1 MKTVLLILGTALLWA
16 ALASINAGL
25 IGFGV
30 ILSVWALLDIVG
42 GQFRDNNK
50 LIWLLVVLAA
60 LFFAVIGMGSQWLQP
75 PTGGGENPVRLLTT
89 IVSLLLP
96 VAYFLIGRRQKTGE
110 KG

>member
-1 MKTVLLILGTALLWA
+1 MRIVLLILGVAVLWG

-30 ILSVWALLDIVG
+30 ILSVVALLDILG
-42 GQFRDNNK
+42 GKFRGTNK
-50 LIWLLVVLAA
+50 LTWLLVVLAA
-60 LFFAVIGMGSQWLQP
+60 LLFAVIGMGSQLIQP

-96 VAYFLIGRRQKTGE
+96 VAYFLIARKQKTGKE
-110 KG
+110 D